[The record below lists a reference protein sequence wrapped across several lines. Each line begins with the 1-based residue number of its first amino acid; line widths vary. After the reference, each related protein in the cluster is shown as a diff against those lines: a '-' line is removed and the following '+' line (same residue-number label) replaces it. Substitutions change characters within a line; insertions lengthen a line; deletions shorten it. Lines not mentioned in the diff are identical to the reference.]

1 MPPPERS
8 GGLGMSGVLPRPGRD
23 AGEESGTA
31 AEQLR
36 DVFDA
41 LTASVHGAPDRYPT
55 ALADW
60 RRRERRRRI
69 VVAILAAL
77 IFALADI
84 IGLWALSKADVNT
97 HIIFNDRPGT
107 SHTHKSGIGPPP

>member
-1 MPPPERS
+1 
-8 GGLGMSGVLPRPGRD
+8 MSGVPGGQD
-23 AGEESGTA
+23 PATGSGPGVA
-31 AEQLR
+31 EEQLR

-41 LTASVHGAPDRYPT
+41 LVTSVHGAPNRYPA

-69 VVAILAAL
+69 VLAILAAV

-84 IGLWALSKADVNT
+84 VGLWALGRADVNT
-97 HIIFNDRPGT
+97 HIIFNDRPGSST
-107 SHTHKSGIGPPP
+107 EAPRSGIGPPP

>member
-1 MPPPERS
+1 
-8 GGLGMSGVLPRPGRD
+8 MSGVTPSQGPGQAPGTGSA
-23 AGEESGTA
+23 AGSGVA
-31 AEQLR
+31 EEQLR

-41 LTASVHGAPDRYPT
+41 LVTSVHGASNRYPA

-69 VVAILAAL
+69 VLAILAAV

-84 IGLWALSKADVNT
+84 IGLWALSRADVNI
-97 HIIFNDRPGT
+97 HIIFDDRPGSST
-107 SHTHKSGIGPPP
+107 EAPRTGIGPPP